1 MGFAPNFDSFPT
13 LYGLLVP
20 RRGRRHELQERGKGS
35 AMPSVWQIGELTGSA
50 AIASKSSV
58 LIPPQRKAI
67 YLPCTPLSREHAYT
81 VSGSRGNLLG
91 TQ

>member
-58 LIPPQRKAI
+58 LIPPQRKA
-67 YLPCTPLSREHAYT
+67 YTSHALPSHVNTPTLFRVAGAIS
-81 VSGSRGNLLG
+81 
-91 TQ
+91 